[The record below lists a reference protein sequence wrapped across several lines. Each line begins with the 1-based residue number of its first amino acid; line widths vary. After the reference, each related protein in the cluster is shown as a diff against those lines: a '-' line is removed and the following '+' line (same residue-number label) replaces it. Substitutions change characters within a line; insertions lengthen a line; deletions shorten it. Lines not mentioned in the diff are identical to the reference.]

1 MTSTFGGCCDHRAT
15 PENHPGSCPRFSL
28 VKGRCSGPDFWDWAK
43 LLPQYFDLASYFFSV
58 RNAHLQ
64 FDCSTT
70 KQQLWFRLHARVEAN
85 SGFTYA
91 KIHKYNLPGD
101 GHPNLWILFG
111 WAEARCLNC
120 CRARIGNEHGRACRT
135 QPIAELNIK
144 VWLGSRTSA
153 VLMSN
158 LIPD

>member
-101 GHPNLWILFG
+101 GTWIYEFCLTEQKHGVWIAVVPESVTSTAELVELNRLPNLISKFDWGAVLLPFV
-111 WAEARCLNC
+111 
-120 CRARIGNEHGRACRT
+120 CRT
-135 QPIAELNIK
+135 
-144 VWLGSRTSA
+144 
-153 VLMSN
+153 
-158 LIPD
+158 IPD